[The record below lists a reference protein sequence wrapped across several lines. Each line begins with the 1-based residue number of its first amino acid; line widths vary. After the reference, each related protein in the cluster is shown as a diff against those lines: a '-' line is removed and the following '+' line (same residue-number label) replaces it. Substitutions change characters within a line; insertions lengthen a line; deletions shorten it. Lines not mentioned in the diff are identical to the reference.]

1 MVAYLALWLPFT
13 LPHLHLH
20 IPWAH
25 SLWLAPPPP
34 SPLLDSHAMCTE
46 LMETLTQ
53 LVGALL
59 SGCKDALAERITH
72 VAG

>member
-1 MVAYLALWLPFT
+1 MAYLALWLPFT

-20 IPWAH
+20 IP
-25 SLWLAPPPP
+25 LWLAPPPP

-46 LMETLTQ
+46 LLETLTQ

-59 SGCKDALAERITH
+59 SGCKDAPPGRITR